1 MHAKVIE
8 KTKYSS
14 FSATFVNLGFAAG
27 YLVTFA
33 WGVFELQRDA
43 ITYGV
48 LLAFIQLVGQIQGP
62 LRALSGYVP
71 TFINAATACER
82 LMELEQMPADRAAM
96 KRALATPT
104 SVDKGRAFAAHCAHG
119 TAIQSR
125 HLSLHAHFA
134 YRIA

>member
-1 MHAKVIE
+1 M
-8 KTKYSS
+8 
-14 FSATFVNLGFAAG
+14 
-27 YLVTFA
+27 TFA

-62 LRALSGYVP
+62 LRSLSSYVP

-96 KRALATPT
+96 KRA
-104 SVDKGRAFAAHCAHG
+104 FASP
-119 TAIQSR
+119 QSTTEAGEKKR
-125 HLSLHAHFA
+125 VESL
-134 YRIA
+134 RRD